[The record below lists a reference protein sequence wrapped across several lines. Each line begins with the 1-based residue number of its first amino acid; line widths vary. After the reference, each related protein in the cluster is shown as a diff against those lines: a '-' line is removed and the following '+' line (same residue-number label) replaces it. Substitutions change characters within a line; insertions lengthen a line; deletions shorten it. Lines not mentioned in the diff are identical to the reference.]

1 MMVVLVVVLMSVMM
15 TVMMVVMMVVMM
27 LAPEGSAPR
36 RWERL
41 QAAPLLGLASPQ
53 PCQQAP

>member
-1 MMVVLVVVLMSVMM
+1 MAVLMTVLM
-15 TVMMVVMMVVMM
+15 TVMMVVLMVVMM
-27 LAPEGSAPR
+27 SVLVSAPEGLAPR

>member
-1 MMVVLVVVLMSVMM
+1 MTVLMTVLMAVMM
-15 TVMMVVMMVVMM
+15 TVLMTVLMVVMM
-27 LAPEGSAPR
+27 LAPEGLAPR